1 MSGQADDP
9 FVALAFKLEQ
19 GKFGQLTYMR
29 IYQGSVSVGGPIHA
43 MRPAD
48 RVSPLT
54 VPAPHLP
61 YLAGGRHHPLD
72 GRQLQGARAQ
82 AGAHALE

>member
-61 YLAGGRHHPLD
+61 YLAGG
-72 GRQLQGARAQ
+72 
-82 AGAHALE
+82 